1 VRARPIPGAS
11 AQRIIVCLAA
21 RFPAAFALSWRPCD
35 SCWSGS
41 SPSAWVAV
49 LGESTHTG
57 WRGAVGNAVAKPVAK
72 RTRFT
77 EEQIR
82 VALGLALLA

>member
-1 VRARPIPGAS
+1 MTDRQGTV
-11 AQRIIVCLAA
+11 AA
-21 RFPAAFALSWRPCD
+21 
-35 SCWSGS
+35 
-41 SPSAWVAV
+41 
-49 LGESTHTG
+49 LGESTLTG

-82 VALGLALLA
+82 VALGLALLAHGLYRVLWPPIRALMRSR